1 MSSTESEVSYDDG
14 EAPDS
19 GAGSSQTALNVL
31 RYLGA
36 ELTQHPEQVLV
47 QEQFEAPN
55 RIRLT
60 LSVDKADMGR
70 VIGRHGKIASAIRAV
85 VRAAGAKDGFD
96 ASVEIQER
104 VN

>member
-1 MSSTESEVSYDDG
+1 MSSTDSELSYQDSTS
-14 EAPDS
+14 EDS
-19 GAGSSQTALNVL
+19 GTGTSKTAVNVL
-31 RYLGA
+31 RYLGV
-36 ELTQHPEQVLV
+36 ELTQHSDRVVV
-47 QEQFEAPN
+47 QEQYEDPN

-60 LSVDKADMGR
+60 LLVDKADMGR

-104 VN
+104 LN